1 MTNPSKPL
9 VTIQCSHPG
18 DPAVDLSAPDALQR
32 LAEHARK
39 RTQETLQA
47 IPLHPGAQ
55 LTLWT
60 LRPLSGAEYAW
71 VMRQSTAPEDTLDY
85 ARCEA
90 AFQASVHQRIGPDGA
105 ASCTPVQTGRLLLAP
120 ESWMEECWA
129 LLGASGIT
137 ELGALA
143 VQRARLRD
151 VGPFSLPAG
160 TGLARST
167 G

>member
-1 MTNPSKPL
+1 MNPSQPL
-9 VTIQCSHPG
+9 RTIVCSHPG
-18 DPAVDLSAPDALQR
+18 DPAVDLAAPDALAA
-32 LAEHARK
+32 LAQHARK

-47 IPLHPGAQ
+47 IPLRPGAS

-60 LRPLSGAEYAW
+60 LRPLSGAEYAF
-71 VMRQSTAPEDTLDY
+71 VMRASAAAEDVLDY

-90 AFQASVHQRIGPDGA
+90 AFQLGVHGRTGPEGEVR
-105 ASCTPVQTGRLLLAP
+105 CTPVQTGKLLLAP
-120 ESWMEECWA
+120 ESWMDECWS
-129 LLGASGIT
+129 LLGASGIQ
-137 ELGALA
+137 ELGALV

-151 VGPFSLPAG
+151 AGPFSLPAG